1 MHDQRTVLA
10 DKRQAPST
18 IIADNRLTDG
28 EPAINTFSHPTART
42 LQRSH
47 GFTLVELMVVVA
59 IVGILAAVGYPSY
72 TDYLIRGALSD
83 ANSGLA
89 TVRAQMERYYQDNR
103 TYASSG
109 TFTTPC
115 AVAEAQRKFGN
126 FVVACSGTPTATSY
140 TLSATGSGTV
150 AGFTFT
156 VNEADV
162 RATTAAKTGYNT
174 CTTKWLMKKGEA
186 C

>member
-1 MHDQRTVLA
+1 
-10 DKRQAPST
+10 
-18 IIADNRLTDG
+18 
-28 EPAINTFSHPTART
+28 
-42 LQRSH
+42 
-47 GFTLVELMVVVA
+47 MVVVA

-72 TDYLIRGALSD
+72 NDYVVRGALTD

-89 TVRAQMERYYQDNR
+89 TVRAGMERFYQDNR
-103 TYASSG
+103 TYATVG

-115 AVAEAQRKFGN
+115 AVDAAKRTYGN
-126 FVVACSGTPTATSY
+126 FVIACVGTPTATVY
-140 TLSATGSGTV
+140 TLSATGSGSV

-156 VNEADV
+156 VDQSDV

>member
-1 MHDQRTVLA
+1 
-10 DKRQAPST
+10 
-18 IIADNRLTDG
+18 
-28 EPAINTFSHPTART
+28 
-42 LQRSH
+42 
-47 GFTLVELMVVVA
+47 MVVVA

-72 TDYLIRGALSD
+72 TDYVVRGALTD

-89 TVRAQMERYYQDNR
+89 TARAMMERYYQDNR
-103 TYASSG
+103 TYASVG

-115 AVAEAQRKFGN
+115 AVTDAAKRTYGN
-126 FVVACSGTPTATSY
+126 FVVACIGTPTATTY

-150 AGFTFT
+150 SGFTFT
-156 VNEADV
+156 INESDV

-174 CTTKWLMKKGEA
+174 CTTKWLMKKGET